1 MMIVLMQVV
10 VEVGLDD
17 VFGICEKVKL
27 WLVVLAVWCCIDA
40 IVATVPG
47 PETLVSEKIVGNFVS
62 VFVVVVVVV
71 VVVVMYR

>member
-1 MMIVLMQVV
+1 MAGGAGSGVV
-10 VEVGLDD
+10 
-17 VFGICEKVKL
+17 
-27 WLVVLAVWCCIDA
+27 IDA

-71 VVVVMYR
+71 VVVLIVMYR